1 MPTYLVGFSDSESP
15 EQDCKMIEASSE
27 NEAIDK
33 FIQAFAIA
41 DDLFVEYVYSRSV
54 NMSFAEH
61 FWLQTEDEDTLFDK
75 TGQIVIDDEAFKKRV
90 RAFFGSHRDYAER
103 YMAYYFDAEDGP
115 KTGHFPQE
123 MLIYMW
129 VHSDFS
135 RVTAVECDGSEAD

>member
-15 EQDCKMIEASSE
+15 EQDVKRIEASNE

-61 FWLQTEDEDTLFDK
+61 SWLQTEGEDTLFSK
-75 TGQIVIDDEAFKKRV
+75 TGRIVIDDEEFKKRV
-90 RAFFGSHRDYAER
+90 RAFFGRHRDYAER
-103 YMAYYFDAEDGP
+103 YIAYYFDAEDRP

-123 MLIYMW
+123 MLVYMW

-135 RVTAVECDGSEAD
+135 RVTAVELDDSEAD

>member
-15 EQDCKMIEASSE
+15 EQDFKMIDASSE

-54 NMSFAEH
+54 NMSFVEH
-61 FWLQTEDEDTLFDK
+61 FWLQTEDESTLFEK
-75 TGQIVIDDEAFKKRV
+75 TGRIVIDDEEFKKRV
-90 RAFFGSHRDYAER
+90 RAFFGRHRDYAER
-103 YMAYYFDAEDGP
+103 YIAYYFDAEDRP

-135 RVTAVECDGSEAD
+135 RVTAVERDDSEAD